1 MNYKVK
7 EVAQLVGISVRTLH
21 HYHQIGLLT
30 PSSITSSGYRL
41 YDDGD
46 LERLQQVLF
55 FKELDFNL
63 SEIKEIIDSPNFD
76 RKHALENH
84 RELLYEK
91 MKRLENIIESV
102 NKTIDVMEGKRV
114 MDNKEMF
121 EGFDISEIEKHK
133 EKYAQETRERY
144 GNTDAYAE
152 SQRRTSKYSKEDWAR
167 IMERQ
172 GEIYNK
178 LAALMDKE
186 PSNLEVQKV
195 IEENRQHITDSFYNC
210 TVEIYRGLGQLY
222 VNDQRFTKNIDK
234 FKEGLAKFLSDAIKI
249 YCDNTEKENI
259 K

>member
-7 EVAQLVGISVRTLH
+7 ELAQLAGVSVRTLH

-30 PSSITSSGYRL
+30 PSSITSSGYRI
-41 YDDGD
+41 YNDGD
-46 LERLQQVLF
+46 LERLQQILF

-76 RKHALENH
+76 RKHALKNH

-91 MKRLENIIESV
+91 KKRLEKIIESV
-102 NKTIDVMEGKRV
+102 DKTIDVMEGKRV

-121 EGFDISEIEKHK
+121 EGFDVSEIEKHK
-133 EKYAQETRERY
+133 EKYAQETKERY
-144 GNTDAYAE
+144 GDTDAYAE
-152 SQRRTSKYSKEDWAR
+152 SERRTSKYSKEDWAR
-167 IMERQ
+167 IMGRQ

-186 PSNLEVQKV
+186 PSNSEVQKI
-195 IEENRQHITDSFYNC
+195 IEENRQHITDAFYNC

-234 FKEGLAKFLSDAIKI
+234 FKDGLAKFLSDAIKI
-249 YCDNTEKENI
+249 YCDNAEKEDI